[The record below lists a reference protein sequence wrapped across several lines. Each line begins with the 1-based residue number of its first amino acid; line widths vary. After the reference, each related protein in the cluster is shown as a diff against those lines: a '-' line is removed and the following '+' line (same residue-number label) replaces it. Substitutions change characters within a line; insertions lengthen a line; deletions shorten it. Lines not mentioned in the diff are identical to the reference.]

1 MGEHG
6 VNETGVAGARTGVL
20 LPFWSFF
27 LYFPAEVR

>member
-1 MGEHG
+1 MGEDG
-6 VNETGVAGARTGVL
+6 GSEIGVAGARIGVL